1 MKLLYIF
8 VILLIISISI
18 FLLLY
23 KNNIIKN
30 NSSISPITS
39 SKTTT
44 TQNNTAINNSY
55 IESNIDTNA
64 RLSYYNPL
72 GFQLS
77 DFNFISFAT
86 TREGYSLLNC
96 LDQNN
101 TFNNPQDNVK
111 LKNCNKNYSQFLK
124 IKDETYTIK
133 KIYSSLIEKCLTKIN
148 DNKLIFDDCKTEKN
162 AIQQFSIINNRIAY
176 NNGSQWL
183 TIDIS
188 KNVILTTDKS
198 RALTFQL
205 LNFNQVCNSNL
216 CTNITKINDLILFL
230 DTTGIMYIMLEQT
243 DPISFE
249 KFYTSIWNNKNQIE
263 LNDIDNEEKSKFK
276 LSFNNTGDLRVT
288 NTSNN
293 NKIIWSISSFYQ
305 KYKNSSVSP
314 FRINLIS
321 NYIDYQGYKYYSY
334 SIFQILDGNNDVIYE
349 FSINTPEEASGGG
362 GGGGEEGGGGGDGG
376 GDIGVTGGDGGGGN

>member
-8 VILLIISISI
+8 VILIILVISI
-18 FLLLY
+18 LLLY
-23 KNNIIKN
+23 RNNVIKN
-30 NSSISPITS
+30 NSTIQPTTS
-39 SKTTT
+39 SKLIK
-44 TQNNTAINNSY
+44 TQNNTDISNCY

-64 RLSYYNPL
+64 RLTYYNPL

-77 DFNFISFAT
+77 DSNLISFAT
-86 TREGYSLLNC
+86 TRERYSLLNC

-101 TFNNPQDNVK
+101 SFNNPQDNVK
-111 LKNCNKNYSQFLK
+111 VKNCNRNYSQFLTT
-124 IKDETYTIK
+124 KDYGYRTK

-148 DNKLIFDDCKTEKN
+148 DNKLIFENCGNENN
-162 AIQQFSIINNRIAY
+162 AIQNFTIIDNRISY

-183 TIDIS
+183 TIDTT
-188 KNVILTTDKS
+188 KNAILTNEKEN
-198 RALTFQL
+198 ALTFQL
-205 LNFNQVCNSNL
+205 LNFNQVCNSNM

-249 KFYTSIWNNKNQIE
+249 KFYTSIWNNKSQLEI
-263 LNDIDNEEKSKFK
+263 NDIDNEEKSKFK
-276 LSFNNTGDLRVT
+276 LSFDNTGDLLVT

-305 KYKNSSVSP
+305 KYKNSPVSP

-321 NYIDYQGYKYYSY
+321 NYIDYQGYKYYSH
-334 SIFQILDGNNDVIYE
+334 SNFQILDGNNDLVYG
-349 FSINTPEEASGGG
+349 FSINTPETGGG
-362 GGGGEEGGGGGDGG
+362 GGGGGDGG
-376 GDIGVTGGDGGGGN
+376 GDGGGSGLPDKN